1 MTMEKAPIT
10 DKGKQG
16 KPNVRARWVAKEYKT
31 HARPELY
38 ALTPPLEALKVAL
51 SEVATGACG
60 RKVVALR
67 LRSQH
72 EEEYS
77 SNCRQKITRQV
88 MNTCAACC
96 NTTCTTHAT
105 PAQNWGG
112 GAGIHTQRSQV
123 EETKDRVPTRVWRG
137 CIKGKHI
144 VTTVHGNPITI
155 GGERSVVKFLIK
167 MKTRKYETKKQVIG
181 EDADVEKGGR
191 ILSLVVEW
199 SLDRITIEAD
209 QRHVREIFKDLE

>member
-1 MTMEKAPIT
+1 MWKKSCGTTSTLP
-10 DKGKQG
+10 
-16 KPNVRARWVAKEYKT
+16 ARRRVFV
-31 HARPELY
+31 EL
-38 ALTPPLEALKVAL
+38 PPKDHQASDEHM
-51 SEVATGACG
+51 CG
-60 RKVVALR
+60 L
-67 LRSQH
+67 LQYH
-72 EEEYS
+72 LHD
-77 SNCRQKITRQV
+77 TRD
-88 MNTCAACC
+88 A
-96 NTTCTTHAT
+96 
-105 PAQNWGG
+105 AQNWGG

-199 SLDRITIEAD
+199 SLDRITSRRIRDTSGRYSRILSNERITLRLRAERMRATEEVAKARGEPMRTGTDSD
-209 QRHVREIFKDLE
+209 QARVGRHE